1 MPSNRSEAGAEDG
14 EPTASFDLG
23 SLLGYR
29 LLRLSSSIGALAD
42 REAGEA
48 AGLSL
53 PEYRVLVVLHSH
65 RALGVVAMQQVM
77 RIDKA
82 WISRT
87 LARLAEKGLV
97 ISRPDPTDARRTVFR
112 LTAAGRRSAELL
124 IERALER
131 QRRILRGLRPREVEQ
146 LMDLLARVQRNVDET
161 DGPPD

>member
-1 MPSNRSEAGAEDG
+1 MPSNRSEASAEDG
-14 EPTASFDLG
+14 EPTAPFDLG

-53 PEYRVLVVLHSH
+53 PEYRVLAVLSGHG
-65 RALGVVAMQQVM
+65 AMGVVAMQQAM

-87 LARLAEKGLV
+87 LARLAVKGLV
-97 ISRPDPTDARRTVFR
+97 VSRPDPRDARRTVFR
-112 LTAAGRRSAELL
+112 LTAAGKRAAELL
-124 IERALER
+124 IARALER
-131 QRRILRGLRPREVEQ
+131 QRRILRGLQPREVEQ
-146 LMDLLARVQRNVDET
+146 LMDLLARIQRNVDET
-161 DGPPD
+161 AGPPD